1 MILVKFKNLEKS
13 EIARQAVEDRFEILT
28 EKFPD
33 LMKSKIQVFLEMHNS
48 PQQAGPDLFKVK
60 VHVVGER
67 YDGIT
72 IEKADSNLY
81 VALADV
87 VDHMLETLNRFGDKA
102 RVRKINKAR
111 AFKNSILKAETTN
124 EQ

>member
-13 EIARQAVEDRFEILT
+13 EIARQAVEDRADLLI

-33 LMKSKIQVFLEMHNS
+33 LTNSKIQVFLEMQNS
-48 PQQAGPDLFKVK
+48 PHQAGPDLFKVNL
-60 VHVVGER
+60 HVSGGR

-72 IEKADSNLY
+72 IEKADPNLY
-81 VALADV
+81 VALAEV
-87 VDHMLETLNRFGDKA
+87 ADHMLEKLNRFGDKV
-102 RVRKINKAR
+102 RVKKINKAR
-111 AFKNSILKAETTN
+111 ALKIETRTN